1 MLALW
6 APWVTG
12 RDPDGTGVEV
22 PEYSW
27 AAADGAGAGGL
38 ERAVAGVGKAPDGV
52 AVDVVEVLSPRGE
65 LRAERREGTTLARD
79 MFGVH
84 ILEGEP
90 LLNRLRLPLAG
101 IALIALLGGGAIP
114 VGASTLN
121 PDGVSGSPEA
131 AATPASQPTSPLHP
145 RDLHND
151 AVIAQRSPGDDT
163 NNVFSS
169 YSPSGASSW
178 ATNWTAGLDLTG
190 VGWNSNQAGTLIS
203 PQHVVM
209 ADHYPVGVGGTIVF
223 TDHDGN
229 PHSRTL
235 TGSQTVRISG
245 YDSDIRVGVLN
256 QPIFDVSYYRVMAP
270 HTQDDADQVNGFGS
284 YEQLMSNALI
294 ISTNHARE
302 AFLLRSSVTPGT
314 STKVSHSRANTVRGT
329 GGLVDLNPA
338 WTRSLISGDSGHPSF
353 FPHDGE
359 LLLMGTHYT
368 TEKFP
373 YVASPEGQ
381 ASINATMAALGGGP
395 YQLETVEARP
405 HVQLAPGETPC
416 DSSFLHGFTDVLPS
430 KSHAGAITWLV
441 AAGITS
447 GTGRCSFSPG
457 ASVTRGQM
465 ATFLW
470 RNAGGPEPTGTH
482 NFDDVTPD
490 RYYNTAVT
498 WLVESGITKGTKLG
512 KFSPND
518 QVSRG
523 QMATFLWRYAGEP
536 AATRPHNFDDVTPDR
551 YYDTPV
557 AWLAGQFFISG
568 TGPGTYSP
576 NRSITRNE
584 TAVLL
589 WLVEGHPTP

>member
-1 MLALW
+1 M
-6 APWVTG
+6 
-12 RDPDGTGVEV
+12 
-22 PEYSW
+22 
-27 AAADGAGAGGL
+27 
-38 ERAVAGVGKAPDGV
+38 
-52 AVDVVEVLSPRGE
+52 
-65 LRAERREGTTLARD
+65 
-79 MFGVH
+79 
-84 ILEGEP
+84 
-90 LLNRLRLPLAG
+90 
-101 IALIALLGGGAIP
+101 
-114 VGASTLN
+114 
-121 PDGVSGSPEA
+121 
-131 AATPASQPTSPLHP
+131 
-145 RDLHND
+145 
-151 AVIAQRSPGDDT
+151 
-163 NNVFSS
+163 FSS

-416 DSSFLHGFTDVLPS
+416 DSSFLHGFTDVLLQVPR
-430 KSHAGAITWLV
+430 
-441 AAGITS
+441 
-447 GTGRCSFSPG
+447 GRHHLARRRRHHQWHWPLQLL
-457 ASVTRGQM
+457 TRRLRHPRANGHVPLAQRRWPR
-465 ATFLW
+465 TDRHPQFRRRHPRPLLQH
-470 RNAGGPEPTGTH
+470 RRHLAGGVRHHQGHQTRQVLTQ
-482 NFDDVTPD
+482 
-490 RYYNTAVT
+490 R
-498 WLVESGITKGTKLG
+498 SGQPRADGHVPLALC
-512 KFSPND
+512 
-518 QVSRG
+518 R
-523 QMATFLWRYAGEP
+523 EP